1 MGNVYEVTKAFID
14 QNYALWDD
22 QSRRPEL
29 KAFYASD
36 STLSFESA
44 ITSFSGGDAI
54 YTGVFNLIP
63 QSTKHE
69 IASVDIQG
77 MTLDDVVVLVT
88 GRVFVGGGPDPLY
101 FSELFQLKTADS
113 GDAGSLYILRD
124 IIRVTKLQ

>member
-1 MGNVYEVTKAFID
+1 MATGNVYEVTKAFID

-54 YTGVFNLIP
+54 YTGVFVSRACCP
-63 QSTKHE
+63 WAGRT
-69 IASVDIQG
+69 G
-77 MTLDDVVVLVT
+77 VL
-88 GRVFVGGGPDPLY
+88 R
-101 FSELFQLKTADS
+101 
-113 GDAGSLYILRD
+113 
-124 IIRVTKLQ
+124 